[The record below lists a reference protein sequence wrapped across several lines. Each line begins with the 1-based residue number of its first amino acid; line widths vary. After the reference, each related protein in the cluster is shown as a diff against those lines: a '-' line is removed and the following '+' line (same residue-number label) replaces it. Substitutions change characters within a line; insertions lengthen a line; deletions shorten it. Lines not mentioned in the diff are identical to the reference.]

1 METDGMNSFLHRLAG
16 PLLFALVLG
25 ACAALPADLQAQERD
40 YFPGGFPFY
49 SYGTSQSK
57 ENFANIARAQDS
69 IALYRKQITWDDI
82 RPGMA
87 PGSINMLQAYFPL
100 SVRWQLK
107 DGRQFIAEHIDV
119 RAIMRDY
126 FKTHEIRMP
135 WQIEGRSWDKSGD
148 YGPSLVIE
156 VKDDAV
162 ILKWLIRTN
171 HTPVNERFTSTGA
184 ANWWHVTKEEFIV
197 TSIQGTPTSGINFDK
212 RIEIVK

>member
-1 METDGMNSFLHRLAG
+1 MGSFFHRLAR
-16 PLLFALVLG
+16 LLFALVLG

-40 YFPGGFPFY
+40 YFPGGFPYY

-57 ENFANIARAQDS
+57 ENFANIARAQVS
-69 IALYRKQITWDDI
+69 IALYRKQITWGEM
-82 RPGMA
+82 RAEVA
-87 PGSINMLQAYFPL
+87 PGYINMLQAYFPL

-107 DGRQFIAEHIDV
+107 DGRQLIAEHIDV

-135 WQIEGRSWDKSGD
+135 WQIEGRPRAKSGD
-148 YGPSLVIE
+148 YSPSLVIE

-171 HTPVNERFTSTGA
+171 HTPVSERYTPTGA
-184 ANWWHVTKEEFIV
+184 ANEWHITKEEFV
-197 TSIQGTPTSGINFDK
+197 AAVVKGTPTSGINFDK
-212 RIEIVK
+212 RIEIAK